1 MVVMRHD
8 PVFRNRSESLKE
20 SRLHDM
26 KETTREMAFIYDELD
41 QSGYSIINVPY
52 CSSDIYIVDHE
63 HELEQERTLRI

>member
-8 PVFRNRSESLKE
+8 PLLDLETVVNLKE

-41 QSGYSIINVPY
+41 QSGIP
-52 CSSDIYIVDHE
+52 
-63 HELEQERTLRI
+63 